1 MSRTSSWIEGLVC
14 LPDKNAKETEAV
26 FADLLVDVDA
36 EEKIGAG
43 PCPHVTL
50 LYHGHPISPA
60 LEDVVQRFNVEKAE
74 FTTVITGVR
83 CVSDTN
89 YWAIVLVLESAAL
102 VEYCIHLIVA
112 IEVETKQYP
121 VSNPHFYCN
130 DSHRPVPRYVT
141 LAKFESV
148 TQMDKEAPAILASF
162 AKFIGVNVFLS
173 HFKLMTDE

>member
-43 PCPHVTL
+43 PCPYVVL

-74 FTTVITGVR
+74 FTTVITSVR
-83 CVSDTN
+83 CLSG
-89 YWAIVLVLESAAL
+89 IVVLELESDALAAFY
-102 VEYCIHLIVA
+102 VHLREA
-112 IEVETKQYP
+112 IEEKTRQPP
-121 VSNPHFYCN
+121 VQQRFMSYI
-130 DSHRPVPRYVT
+130 T
-141 LAKFESV
+141 LATFESV

-162 AKFIGVNVFLS
+162 AKFVGVNVFLS